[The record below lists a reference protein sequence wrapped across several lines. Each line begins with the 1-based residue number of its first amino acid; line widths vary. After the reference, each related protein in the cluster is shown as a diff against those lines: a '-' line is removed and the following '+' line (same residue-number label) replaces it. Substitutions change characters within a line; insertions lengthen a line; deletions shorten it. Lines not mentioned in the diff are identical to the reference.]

1 MNKRGLLLR
10 LTLKIVLL
18 AVMLV
23 LPNSSPAAEAQVNK
37 TLEVTSKQLK
47 KAAYN
52 SLWRLKKAVEK
63 DGFYSARVA
72 LNVWRSNAIDAG
84 LFNQSQYDEFKGQI
98 YEKSVISN
106 LKCFETS
113 LLNENYTDARI
124 CLHTWKIHAEVL
136 GTFDQAFYDEM
147 KSRLET
153 ITGLK

>member
-1 MNKRGLLLR
+1 
-10 LTLKIVLL
+10 
-18 AVMLV
+18 MLV
-23 LPNSSPAAEAQVNK
+23 LPNSSLAVEAQVNK
-37 TLEVTSKQLK
+37 ALKVTSKQLK

-52 SLWRLKKAVEK
+52 SLWRLKRAVEK

-84 LFNQSQYDEFKGQI
+84 LFNQSQYDEFKRQI

-113 LLNENYTDARI
+113 LVNENYTDARI
-124 CLHTWKIHAEVL
+124 CLHTWKIHSEVL
-136 GTFDQAFYDEM
+136 GTFDHAFYDEM
-147 KSRLET
+147 KIRLEA